1 MYSLL
6 LKQVTAWSSVLITNG
21 IKLVLLV
28 VHDRCPSSFHRPS
41 WKKTW
46 CLKKKILPEEIVME
60 QQTKLDHIASL
71 VLTLVGL
78 KMQNCW
84 KYLSICFWLWLS
96 NSPGLLTKSL
106 FFSPPGPL
114 FQTPALFLIPE
125 PNNWRQQKC
134 PKNILSKIRYFVI
147 NLQGKSCQN
156 DTLRSVLIEVDKR
169 KCDFQTVSVST
180 FTGTNTEVTST
191 AGAPVVVTV

>member
-1 MYSLL
+1 MIDIQALF
-6 LKQVTAWSSVLITNG
+6 IEHPER
-21 IKLVLLV
+21 KLGA
-28 VHDRCPSSFHRPS
+28 C
-41 WKKTW
+41 KKN
-46 CLKKKILPEEIVME
+46 ILPEEIVME

-96 NSPGLLTKSL
+96 NSPVLLTKSL

-156 DTLRSVLIEVDKR
+156 DTLRSILIDVDKR
-169 KCDFQTVSVST
+169 KCDFQTVSFST
-180 FTGTNTEVTST
+180 FTGKNNKSD
-191 AGAPVVVTV
+191 

>member
-1 MYSLL
+1 MIDIQALF
-6 LKQVTAWSSVLITNG
+6 IEHPER
-21 IKLVLLV
+21 KLGA
-28 VHDRCPSSFHRPS
+28 C
-41 WKKTW
+41 KKN
-46 CLKKKILPEEIVME
+46 ILPEEIVME

-96 NSPGLLTKSL
+96 NSPVLLTKSL

-156 DTLRSVLIEVDKR
+156 DTLRSVLIDVDKR

-180 FTGTNTEVTST
+180 FTGTNTKVIST
-191 AGAPVVVTV
+191 AGASVVVTV

>member
-1 MYSLL
+1 MIDIQALFIDHPERKL
-6 LKQVTAWSSVLITNG
+6 CAW
-21 IKLVLLV
+21 
-28 VHDRCPSSFHRPS
+28 
-41 WKKTW
+41 
-46 CLKKKILPEEIVME
+46 KKILPEEIVME
-60 QQTKLDHIASL
+60 QQTKLDHIARL

-134 PKNILSKIRYFVI
+134 QKNILSKIRYFVI

>member
-1 MYSLL
+1 MIDIQALFIDHPERKL
-6 LKQVTAWSSVLITNG
+6 GAW
-21 IKLVLLV
+21 
-28 VHDRCPSSFHRPS
+28 
-41 WKKTW
+41 
-46 CLKKKILPEEIVME
+46 KKILPEEIVME

-96 NSPGLLTKSL
+96 NSPVLLTKSL

>member
-1 MYSLL
+1 MIDIQALFIDHPERKL
-6 LKQVTAWSSVLITNG
+6 GAW
-21 IKLVLLV
+21 
-28 VHDRCPSSFHRPS
+28 
-41 WKKTW
+41 
-46 CLKKKILPEEIVME
+46 KKILPEEIVME

-84 KYLSICFWLWLS
+84 KYLSICFWLESIQIVLS
-96 NSPGLLTKSL
+96 NSPGLLKKFL

-134 PKNILSKIRYFVI
+134 QKNILSKIPYFVI

>member
-6 LKQVTAWSSVLITNG
+6 FKQVTVWSSVLITNG

-28 VHDRCPSSFHRPS
+28 VHDRYPSSCHLPS

-46 CLKKKILPEEIVME
+46 CFKKILPEEIVME
-60 QQTKLDHIASL
+60 QQTKLDYIASL
-71 VLTLVGL
+71 VVTLVGL

-125 PNNWRQQKC
+125 PKNWRQQKC
-134 PKNILSKIRYFVI
+134 QEKLSKIRYFVI

-156 DTLRSVLIEVDKR
+156 DTLRSVVIDVDKR
-169 KCDFQTVSVST
+169 KCDFQTVSLST
-180 FTGTNTEVTST
+180 FTGKNTKVIST

>member
-1 MYSLL
+1 MIDIQALF
-6 LKQVTAWSSVLITNG
+6 IEHPER
-21 IKLVLLV
+21 KLGA
-28 VHDRCPSSFHRPS
+28 C
-41 WKKTW
+41 KKN
-46 CLKKKILPEEIVME
+46 ILPEEIVME

-96 NSPGLLTKSL
+96 NSPVLLTKSL

-125 PNNWRQQKC
+125 PNNWGQQKC
-134 PKNILSKIRYFVI
+134 QKIFCQKSHISLSTSKERVVKMTPSAVYSLRLTKGNVI
-147 NLQGKSCQN
+147 FKQLASAPLQGRTQKWLAPQ
-156 DTLRSVLIEVDKR
+156 VL
-169 KCDFQTVSVST
+169 Q
-180 FTGTNTEVTST
+180 
-191 AGAPVVVTV
+191 